1 MAPKGSSKNLMQ
13 DAPKGGS
20 SAAKQAAAI
29 GSLIAVIGDED
40 TVTGMLLAGVGNVDA
55 RRTSNFMVVD
65 SKTSAGQIEEAFL
78 RFTKRSDV
86 AVLLINQYIA
96 SQIRQTVDAFVR
108 ECFRTHAHP
117 LADRRCVRS
126 IAGDRSASSQPLDLP
141 SRSRMPSS
149 ATAPATPPVPSPAS
163 PASS

>member
-13 DAPKGGS
+13 DAPKAGS

-96 SQIRQTVDAFVR
+96 SQIRQTVDSFVSAAACLHAFSPVPLHGSHR
-108 ECFRTHAHP
+108 GAHAG
-117 LADRRCVRS
+117 AKFTE
-126 IAGDRSASSQPLDLP
+126 
-141 SRSRMPSS
+141 
-149 ATAPATPPVPSPAS
+149 TAPRM
-163 PASS
+163 